1 MALLMVLQQQII
13 DWLRQD
19 SERMQILAT
28 ARRLGLNDWCL
39 GAGFVRNL
47 VWDRLHGFTT
57 STPLNDID
65 VIHFDSRHND
75 AERDQMLES
84 RLLEW
89 SVQPWSVKNQARMHL
104 RSHRAPYRDS
114 EDAISYWTEIET
126 AVGARLQADGSIQLV
141 APFGL
146 QALFNH
152 SITFN
157 PKSNNL
163 AAFEQ
168 RVVDKQWLELWPQLK
183 LAPR

>member
-1 MALLMVLQQQII
+1 MEPQQQII

-19 SERMQILAT
+19 SERMQALCT
-28 ARRLGLNDWCL
+28 ARRLGLHDWCL

-47 VWDRLHGFTT
+47 VWDRLHDFTA

-65 VIHFDSRHND
+65 VIHFDPRHND
-75 AERDQMLES
+75 AKRDQMLES

-89 SVQPWSVKNQARMHL
+89 LPQPWSVKNQARMHL
-104 RSHRAPYRDS
+104 RSNRAPYRDS

-126 AVGARLQADGSIQLV
+126 AVGARLLADDSIQLV

-146 QALFNH
+146 QALFNNTV
-152 SITFN
+152 TFN

-163 AAFEQ
+163 VVFEQ
-168 RVVDKQWLELWPQLK
+168 RVAEKQWLEHWPKLK
-183 LAPR
+183 RV